1 MRNPKWTVDELI
13 LALDVYF
20 MLEPKDIVPSN
31 PAIIELSELLRSL
44 PIHKVRPDEERF
56 RNANGVTMVL
66 RNIAHSDPFFNG
78 ANLKHGSKLQEKVWS
93 DFTDKREYLHKVAAA
108 IRNCLPL
115 PFEYSQAVDLD
126 ERDFLEGSILYQYH
140 RYIETNE
147 ERVKRLRNR
156 AQARGRLCCVICNFD
171 YFEVYGDVGKG
182 FMECHHTV
190 DITQYK
196 KEMVIKDGD
205 FALVCSNCHRMLH
218 RTRYY
223 HKKSQLLHLT
233 KG

>member
-31 PAIIELSELLRSL
+31 PAIIELSELLCSM
-44 PIHKVRPDEERF
+44 PIHKVRPDEDRF
-56 RNANGVTMVL
+56 RNANGVTMEIK
-66 RNIAHSDPFFNG
+66 NY
-78 ANLKHGSKLQEKVWS
+78 LKFDSSYHGVGLTRGNKLQEKVWV
-93 DFTDKREYLHKVAAA
+93 DYADNREYLHRVAAA

-115 PFEYSQAVDLD
+115 PFEYGRAVDLD
-126 ERDFLEGSILYQYH
+126 VRDFMEGSILYQYH

-171 YFEVYGDVGKG
+171 YFEVYGDVGQG

-196 KEMVIKDGD
+196 RDMVIKDGD
-205 FALVCSNCHRMLH
+205 FVLVCSNCHRMLH
-218 RTRYY
+218 RTR
-223 HKKSQLLHLT
+223 HHTNKFQLLQL
-233 KG
+233 KKD